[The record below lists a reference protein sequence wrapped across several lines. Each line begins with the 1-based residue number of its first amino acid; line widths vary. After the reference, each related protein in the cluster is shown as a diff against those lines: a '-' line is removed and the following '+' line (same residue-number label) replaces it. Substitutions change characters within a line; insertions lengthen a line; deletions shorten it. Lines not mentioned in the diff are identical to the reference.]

1 MRMRVLMTWFL
12 ILGSH
17 TTATGQMGVP
27 AATSSPDCKARWSS
41 SVEQWERDE
50 SPQALAPALR
60 TLLTAKTVL
69 VVGEPPVL
77 YNTSKAEQP
86 FKKALVKWG
95 RFQLVDHAET
105 ADLIIVISEESSS
118 KPKRMERIS
127 ENVAIF
133 VGGSRPN
140 VDTTPLWA
148 VKELGPVLGQR
159 PTGKLVEHLR
169 KYVTELEESVAAS
182 PALSP
187 I

>member
-1 MRMRVLMTWFL
+1 MRVLTTWLL

-17 TTATGQMGVP
+17 TAATGQMAVP
-27 AATSSPDCKARWSS
+27 AASSPDWNAGWSS
-41 SVEQWERDE
+41 FGEQWEKDK
-50 SPQALAPALR
+50 SPQPLAPALR

-69 VVGEPPVL
+69 VVGEQPVL
-77 YNTSKAEQP
+77 YPASKAEQT

-95 RFQLVDHAET
+95 RFQLVDDAET

-118 KPKRMERIS
+118 KPKRMKRIS

-133 VGGSRPN
+133 VGGSRSN
-140 VDTTPLWA
+140 LDTTPLWA

-169 KYVTELEESVAAS
+169 KHVTELEKSVAAS
-182 PALSP
+182 SALSP